1 MITKKVDFNKVM
13 SVEDMNYK
21 IINPIKGLE
30 ALLNSL
36 NLSDEA
42 GQHRYSECGFLALA
56 MVCEKV
62 IENSKEISENIEY
75 MHTTLVEVANG

>member
-1 MITKKVDFNKVM
+1 MITKKVNFNKVM

-36 NLSDEA
+36 NLS
-42 GQHRYSECGFLALA
+42 
-56 MVCEKV
+56 
-62 IENSKEISENIEY
+62 
-75 MHTTLVEVANG
+75 EVANG